1 MKHLKLALILC
12 CFAPASLVGQDVNKE
27 KNKLTTLYSGSTAY
41 SGNMHFLGITDKEKL
56 LVYNPATFTL
66 SKTFV
71 PNRKGNIT
79 AFTFL
84 PDTKSIIAF
93 ASDKSITQWDIASGT
108 LLNEIKTEESPAYG
122 VMAGFD
128 HVAFITEKKMF
139 VYRLSSKSK
148 LFETNAYAKA
158 IRSLAAFPD
167 GTKLITGSGDGKLII
182 YNAVTGEKS
191 GEIINHK
198 TFIRAIDVSIGN
210 NLMIASG
217 DDDGNVVVQDEIG
230 KVKFRFDDAKGWVH
244 SVKFSWDGGHL
255 AVGDDWGNIYIY
267 SIERGLLVEKLSGT
281 NSPII
286 SLAFSPDGKELAFYE
301 KQKSVRVWS
310 VPKLNLPSVF
320 KLKDQKDRTP
330 PQIYVSNPPNIQDD
344 KVRIYKDL
352 VEIKGTLMDESGIRG
367 LKVNGIEV
375 PIKENNN
382 FVIIQPLSMG
392 DNSVVIEA
400 KDVND
405 NISIKRFTVQRKNM
419 EGETYDVTKA
429 RNFLFVVGI
438 NDYEHWPKLNNAV
451 KDAND
456 ITSTLLKQY
465 SFDFGNVTL
474 LKNEQATRSNIYKS
488 LRSLIEQ
495 VTPQDN
501 LLIYFSGHG
510 YFDGVLNEGYW
521 IPVDAKVNNS
531 GDYLSNSDIL
541 KLIGN
546 IDSQH
551 TFLIADACF
560 SGSLFSDSKR
570 GYAENVEKFKS
581 RWGLASGRLEVVSDG
596 EIGKNS
602 PFATATI
609 TFLNDNTKDK
619 LAISELIQYV
629 KMKVAETSDQTPL
642 GNPLKA
648 TGDEGGEMVLYKK
661 KN

>member
-1 MKHLKLALILC
+1 MRYLNI
-12 CFAPASLVGQDVNKE
+12 
-27 KNKLTTLYSGSTAY
+27 
-41 SGNMHFLGITDKEKL
+41 L
-56 LVYNPATFTL
+56 LVY
-66 SKTFV
+66 
-71 PNRKGNIT
+71 
-79 AFTFL
+79 L
-84 PDTKSIIAF
+84 PV
-93 ASDKSITQWDIASGT
+93 
-108 LLNEIKTEESPAYG
+108 L
-122 VMAGFD
+122 V
-128 HVAFITEKKMF
+128 VAQNQQI
-139 VYRLSSKSK
+139 SKSK
-148 LFETNAYAKA
+148 FSAYRAQMEFSTDQSVLAISEDEKLGLYSPQTLLKTREFEKAHTKTIMSILFCADNKHM
-158 IRSLAAFPD
+158 
-167 GTKLITGSGDGKLII
+167 ITAGLDGKLIYWDYTGGIIQKRWEALKPILDAQIVENEKVALITEREFVI
-182 YNAVTGEKS
+182 YDFSLNKILFSTTSQTSLSEVAVAANEKKIVIGTSSGTITIYDADGKLVKDFRHQAGTLTALDISSTGDYIVSGYENGKILLLDKEGTINAS
-191 GEIINHK
+191 
-198 TFIRAIDVSIGN
+198 FA
-210 NLMIASG
+210 
-217 DDDGNVVVQDEIG
+217 
-230 KVKFRFDDAKGWVH
+230 DAKKWIRELEFTTDA
-244 SVKFSWDGGHL
+244 KYF
-255 AVGDDWGNIYIY
+255 AAGDDWGNCLVY
-267 SIERGLLVEKLSGT
+267 STDKKIIAEKIKTNDAPILTLGFSLDGT
-281 NSPII
+281 SITVITSQQEI
-286 SLAFSPDGKELAFYE
+286 SSWDMK
-301 KQKSVRVWS
+301 
-310 VPKLNLPSVF
+310 KLNIASVF

-330 PQIYVSNPPNIQDD
+330 PQIYVSNPANIQDD
-344 KVRIYKDL
+344 KVRVYKDM

-367 LKVNGIEV
+367 LKVNSIEV

-382 FVIIQPLSMG
+382 FIIYQPLSMG
-392 DNSVVIEA
+392 DNSITIEA
-400 KDVND
+400 KDIND
-405 NISIKRFTVQRKNM
+405 NIAIKRFTVQRKNM
-419 EGETYDVTKA
+419 EGETYDVAKA

-438 NDYEHWPKLNNAV
+438 NDYEYWPKLNNAV

-456 ITSTLLKQY
+456 ITGILLKQY
-465 SFDFGNVTL
+465 NFDFGNVTI

-510 YFDGVLNEGYW
+510 YFDGTINEGYW
-521 IPVDAKVNNS
+521 IPVDAKVNDS

-560 SGSLFSDSKR
+560 SGSLFSESKR
-570 GYAENVEKFKS
+570 GYAENVEKYKS

-609 TFLNDNTKDK
+609 TFLSDNTKDK